1 MTHFGVIC
9 PNSIGHIN
17 AMLCLGRELQQ
28 RGHQVTLFAHLDVQ
42 AKIQTAG
49 LGFQAIGEEEFP
61 VGSMAASLG
70 KLGELSGLAAL
81 RYTIQLLKQGTMV
94 RLRDTP
100 ELIKK
105 VGVEALL
112 VDRVTSEGGT
122 VAEYLGI
129 PFITICNALL
139 LHREPSI
146 PPFHTTWEYNQAWWA
161 ILRNKM
167 GYKILDSVT
176 KPLRNITNE
185 YRKKWHLPLDLDSR
199 DRDGELAQLS
209 QQPPEFE
216 YPRQNLPPWFHFTG
230 PYHSIASREPI
241 SFPYEQLSDKPL
253 IYVSMGTIQNQ
264 LTWIFQNIAA
274 ACAELDVQL
283 VISLGGS
290 TKPELL
296 PQLPGNPIVVE
307 YAPQLELLPQATLT
321 ITHAGMNTTM
331 ESLRNGVPMVAIP
344 ITNDQPGV
352 AARIVWTGTGELV
365 PLKKASVSRLQ
376 KAIQRVLRED
386 SYKKHALRLQE
397 AIERAGGVKRAVD
410 IIEKAISTGK
420 RVVD

>member
-9 PNSIGHIN
+9 PNSIGHLN
-17 AMLCLGRELQQ
+17 AMLCLGQELQQ
-28 RGHQVTLFAHLDVQ
+28 RGHQITFFGTPDTQ

-49 LGFQAIGEEEFP
+49 WGFQVIGEEEFP
-61 VGSMAASLG
+61 VGSMANSFAKLG
-70 KLGELSGLAAL
+70 KLRGLAAL
-81 RYTIQLLKQGTMV
+81 QYTIQLLKQGTIV

-105 VGVEALL
+105 AGIEALL
-112 VDRVTSEGGT
+112 VDQVTSEGGT
-122 VAEYLGI
+122 IAEYVGI
-129 PFITICNALL
+129 PFVTICNALL
-139 LHREPSI
+139 LNQEPSV
-146 PPFHTTWEYNQAWWA
+146 PPFNTAWEYNPAWWGL
-161 ILRNKM
+161 LRNQI
-167 GYKILDSVT
+167 GYSILNAIT
-176 KPLRNITNE
+176 KPLRDTTNE
-185 YRKKWHLPLDLDSR
+185 YRKKWNLSPHFHRS
-199 DRDGELAQLS
+199 DRYSKLAQLS

-216 YPRQNLPPWFHFTG
+216 FPRKHLPPWFHFTG

-253 IYVSMGTIQNQ
+253 IYVSMGTLQNQ
-264 LTWIFQNIAA
+264 LIWIFQKIAA
-274 ACAELDVQL
+274 ACAELDAQL

-296 PQLPGNPIVVE
+296 PKLPGNPLIVE
-307 YAPQLELLPQATLT
+307 YAPQLELLPKATLT

-331 ESLRNGVPMVAIP
+331 ESLKNGIPMVAIP

-376 KAIQRVLRED
+376 KVIQQVLRED

-397 AIERAGGVKRAVD
+397 AIEQAGGVRRAAD

-420 RVVD
+420 PVVD